1 MKKPKIKPII
11 NGKETDDLLKS
22 PQLEVKKQKWKSPQ
36 TEVKKQEIKIYN
48 SGKDTDNIIE
58 KPSDRGEKTEDNM
71 EKPSDRGEETKIDME
86 KSSNRGEETR
96 NKNIQNPTMERFN

>member
-22 PQLEVKKQKWKSPQ
+22 PQLEVKKPKWKSPQ
-36 TEVKKQEIKIYN
+36 TEVKKQKIKIYN

-58 KPSDRGEKTEDNM
+58 KPSDRGEETEDNM
-71 EKPSDRGEETKIDME
+71 EKSSDRGEETKIDME

-96 NKNIQNPTMERFN
+96 NKDIQNPTMERFH